1 LGKARIEAMES
12 TTLITPRSEGPDF
25 VGIGVQK
32 CGTTW
37 LGDILSQHP
46 DVLVEKKEISFYTHH
61 FHKGYN
67 WYHNWFKEKN
77 GRIAGEITVSYLFLP
92 RPDSFH
98 KEFYPKRNPK
108 RTLLFWR
115 KQPSARDQLLEHYPG
130 LRVFAIFRNPAD
142 RAWSHYWFWRN
153 RRERMGKRIVPFED
167 FFAADARWVQT
178 HGLYADHLAYWR
190 EAFPDM
196 GVYLFD
202 DLKNDP
208 DTLIKDLYRFVGVRD
223 DFTPVIGEKV
233 NAGRYEKMPKEVRT
247 QLIAHYRDQIERFS
261 VMIGR
266 DLTPWLQ
273 R

>member
-1 LGKARIEAMES
+1 
-12 TTLITPRSEGPDF
+12 
-25 VGIGVQK
+25 
-32 CGTTW
+32 
-37 LGDILSQHP
+37 
-46 DVLVEKKEISFYTHH
+46 
-61 FHKGYN
+61 
-67 WYHNWFKEKN
+67 
-77 GRIAGEITVSYLFLP
+77 
-92 RPDSFH
+92 
-98 KEFYPKRNPK
+98 
-108 RTLLFWR
+108 
-115 KQPSARDQLLEHYPG
+115 
-130 LRVFAIFRNPAD
+130 
-142 RAWSHYWFWRN
+142 
-153 RRERMGKRIVPFED
+153 MGKRIVPFED